1 MAKSGPIIIVD
12 DDAEDYEFINM
23 VFAELKI
30 RNKII
35 YFEDTEKAFKFLK
48 ETQENPFLIFCD
60 INLPRQNGLEFK
72 RNIDNDTQLRRKS
85 IPFVFF
91 STAIDKKAVDMAY
104 EEMTVQGFFQK
115 PNSFDELKGVI
126 KVIMDYW
133 RLSKEPNG

>member
-12 DDAEDYEFINM
+12 DDAEDYEIINM

-30 RNKII
+30 RNRIV
-35 YFEDTEKAFKFLK
+35 YFEDTEKAFRFLK
-48 ETQENPFLIFCD
+48 ETQDNPFLIFSD

-72 RNIDNDTQLRRKS
+72 RSIDNDYELRRKS

-91 STAIDKKAVDMAY
+91 STAIDKNAVDMAY

-115 PNSFDELKGVI
+115 PNSFDELKGVL